1 MSSIL
6 QSIKHEP
13 YGLEH
18 PYQKT
23 AIERLPR
30 DPQAGQSVS
39 LGFATQPRDAAEHA
53 WVKWSGKNKSDPQTV
68 QAILKEEDE
77 NGSYWQAV
85 LPSLEEGKVSY
96 QFFASQGERQV
107 NSDVFH
113 YYQSGW
119 YSIQNINSI
128 TYDSDHIN
136 LFCTSN
142 LSTFSPLIQIFFTGK
157 RLTWKLHAGLEVK
170 PETNPPHSYTILDD
184 TSEAL
189 VIQCEA
195 GRFEIKRNSCL
206 FSIRD
211 HQNLPI
217 LIESRPPAWLLGEE
231 HRPLAVAQ
239 SFFSPE
245 QEGFYGFGE
254 RFNAVNQRGNSLDI
268 LVYEQYKNQGL
279 KTYMPVSFFFSSHGY
294 GMYLR
299 TNRVVH
305 FDLATKDANQWGYQ
319 AQIGIDGTLAFELL
333 IEDQPIKILREYSNL
348 TSKPSLPPSWA
359 FGPWM
364 SSNEWNTQASVMEQ
378 VQLTLENDI
387 PATVLVIE
395 AWSDETTFYIWNDA
409 QYSPKS
415 PDQPLTYKD
424 FTFPTDGRWPDP
436 KGMIDELHRRG
447 IRLVLWQIPVLKK
460 TDQPHT
466 QHDGDR
472 EYALAHDFIVREADD
487 SPYKVRPFWFHD
499 SFLWDPSTP
508 ESVEWWMN
516 KRAYLLEEMG
526 VDGFKTDGGE
536 HLWGRDTKFSNG
548 MSGDEGINLY
558 PNLYVGAY
566 HRFAAEK
573 RQNDALTFSRA
584 GFSGTQA
591 FPCHWA
597 GDEDSTWE
605 AMRASLT
612 AGLNSSLS
620 GIPFWGWDIAGFS
633 GEIPTAELYLRATAM
648 ATFMPVMQYHSE
660 FNNHQKPNRDRTPWN
675 IAERC
680 NMPEVIDIYRKFSQ
694 LRMRLIP
701 YIEAEAKHCSET
713 GEPMMRPLFLNW
725 PDDPHAWQVTDQYLF
740 GREILIAPILEQDV
754 SRRKIYLPA
763 GEWLDF
769 WTGDS
774 IQGGQWIERDAPLD
788 SIPAYQRTDGLSSRS
803 SLLANVIK

>member
-1 MSSIL
+1 MSSTL
-6 QSIKHEP
+6 QSIEHKP

-23 AIERLPR
+23 ATGRSPR
-30 DPQAGQSVS
+30 DPQAGQPVS
-39 LGFATQPRDAAEHA
+39 LGFVTQPRGATEKA
-53 WVKWSGKNKSDPQTV
+53 WVMWSSQNESELQTV
-68 QAILKEEDE
+68 QAVLTEENE
-77 NGSYWQAV
+77 NGSYWQV
-85 LPSLEEGKVSY
+85 DLPRLDEGKVSY
-96 QFFASQGERQV
+96 QFFASQGDRQV
-107 NSDVFH
+107 NSDMFRF
-113 YYQSGW
+113 YQAGW
-119 YSIQNINSI
+119 HSIQNVRSV

-136 LFCTSN
+136 LFCNSN
-142 LSTFSPLIQIFFTGK
+142 LSTFSPVVQIFFTSK
-157 RLTWKLHAGLEVK
+157 RLTWKLHAGLEIQ
-170 PETNPPHSYTILDD
+170 PETNSPRSYTILED
-184 TSEAL
+184 TSEVL
-189 VIQCEA
+189 IIQCEA
-195 GRFEIKRNSCL
+195 GRLEIKRNSCL
-206 FSIRD
+206 FSIHD
-211 HQNLPI
+211 NQGLPI
-217 LIESRPPAWLLGEE
+217 LTESRPPAWLLGEE
-231 HRPLAVAQ
+231 HHPLALAQ

-254 RFNAVNQRGNSLDI
+254 RFNVVNQRGNSLDI

-279 KTYMPVSFFFSSHGY
+279 KTYMPVSFFFSSQGY

-299 TNRVVH
+299 TNRTVH
-305 FDLATKDANQWGYQ
+305 FDLAANDASQWQYQ
-319 AQIGIDGTLAFELL
+319 AQTGDDGALTFELL
-333 IEDQPIKILREYSNL
+333 IENQPIKILREYSNL
-348 TSKPSLPPSWA
+348 TCKPTMPPSWA

-378 VQLTLENDI
+378 VRLTLQYDI

-409 QYSPKS
+409 QYSPKPS
-415 PDQPLTYKD
+415 DQPLTYKD
-424 FTFPTDGRWPDP
+424 FNFPADGHWPDP
-436 KGMIDELHRRG
+436 KGMIDELHRLG
-447 IRLVLWQIPVLKK
+447 IWLVLWQIPVLKK
-460 TDQPHT
+460 IDQPHP
-466 QHDGDR
+466 QHDADSA
-472 EYALAHDFIVREADD
+472 YALSHDFCISEADG

-499 SFLWDPSTP
+499 SLLWDPSNP
-508 ESVEWWMN
+508 ESAKWWMD

-548 MSGDEGINLY
+548 MRGDEGINLY

-566 HRFAAEK
+566 HRFATEK
-573 RQNDALTFSRA
+573 RKNDALTFSRA
-584 GFSGTQA
+584 GFTGAQA

-597 GDEDSTWE
+597 GDENSTWE
-605 AMRASLT
+605 AMRASLI

-633 GEIPTAELYLRATAM
+633 GEIPTAELYLRATGM

-660 FNNHQKPNRDRTPWN
+660 FNNHQQPNRDRTPWN

-680 NMPEVIDIYRKFSQ
+680 DAPEVIDIYRKFSQ

-713 GEPMMRPLFLNW
+713 GEPMMRPLFLDW
-725 PDDPHAWQVTDQYLF
+725 PNDPQAWQVTDQYLF
-740 GREILIAPILEQDV
+740 GRDILIAPVLEQGIN
-754 SRRKIYLPA
+754 RRKVYLPV
-763 GEWLDF
+763 GKWVDF

-788 SIPAYQRTDGLSSRS
+788 LIPAYQRADGLSDHL
-803 SLLANVIK
+803 SLLVDVKK